1 MHTLERYL
9 TLISIPILHLLEA
22 TNNSN
27 QSTFMYLSCLSFVCI
42 NMSPYF
48 IQRVL
53 KFYPESFSETL
64 TDLNKLKHRFGGMP
78 HDRDLQGAAKALIRL
93 RSTYKFD
100 LEHFSHGNIHGLQT
114 GAQLTTKDSFF
125 LGKFAFSN
133 GNFAEAQKWLEFA
146 AWQVAAD
153 TDEAS
158 NHTTSNNGGVSSD
171 QVDSFLRDVR

>member
-22 TNNSN
+22 TNGSN
-27 QSTFMYLSCLSFVCI
+27 KSMYMCIFYVCLLQSLE
-42 NMSPYF
+42 
-48 IQRVL
+48 VL
-53 KFYPESFSETL
+53 PWIFSETL

>member
-1 MHTLERYL
+1 MHTTLERIWL
-9 TLISIPILHLLEA
+9 RKANQSCIFGKQPMIPIILHV
-22 TNNSN
+22 
-27 QSTFMYLSCLSFVCI
+27 YLSYLSSFVKF
-42 NMSPYF
+42 STLV
-48 IQRVL
+48 QSSEVL
-53 KFYPESFSETL
+53 PWIFSETL
-64 TDLNKLKHRFGGMP
+64 TELNKLKHRFGGMP

-133 GNFAEAQKWLEFA
+133 GNFAEAQRWLEFA

>member
-1 MHTLERYL
+1 MFVFRVHKYE
-9 TLISIPILHLLEA
+9 SLLY
-22 TNNSN
+22 SK
-27 QSTFMYLSCLSFVCI
+27 SPKVLS
-42 NMSPYF
+42 
-48 IQRVL
+48 
-53 KFYPESFSETL
+53 PESFSETL